1 MPLDNLTTVAIQ
13 WMYGIGI
20 LTHLSLM
27 EGEFLCDF
35 IQLAS
40 VADKYEITGLSEHS
54 FKTACLCLND
64 RLDWPVDLEQFIR
77 PVVDY
82 KECHIVTTHTKFV
95 LRVLAENYEKL
106 YKQEAFCKL
115 LVDQP
120 KLEEGMMDFANKEK
134 DPDDMGWIH
143 MIVLFGRVKRNLPA
157 KGH

>member
-1 MPLDNLTTVAIQ
+1 MIA
-13 WMYGIGI
+13 W
-20 LTHLSLM
+20 
-27 EGEFLCDF
+27 
-35 IQLAS
+35 
-40 VADKYEITGLSEHS
+40 TGQSTSSNFFAPEW
-54 FKTACLCLND
+54 T
-64 RLDWPVDLEQFIR
+64 
-77 PVVDY
+77 DY

-106 YKQEAFCKL
+106 YKKEAFCKL